1 MSKVNEPR
9 FLVQLYS
16 YACKCWLNKTYLTQS
31 KHETMMNI
39 DVNVKNCKSEIRE
52 RVIVSAIK
60 HMELVII

>member
-39 DVNVKNCKSEIRE
+39 NVNVKNCK
-52 RVIVSAIK
+52 
-60 HMELVII
+60 